1 MRNTNLKVG
10 PTAAEIITN
19 KDIKQNLSDKMSDK
33 MSDIVSDK
41 VTGSCIKR
49 LSARQI

>member
-19 KDIKQNLSDKMSDK
+19 KDIKQNLSDKMSD
-33 MSDIVSDK
+33 IVSDK

>member
-10 PTAAEIITN
+10 PTAAETRKN
-19 KDIKQNLSDKMSDK
+19 KAIKQHLSDKMSDK

-41 VTGSCIKR
+41 VTGSCIKKT
-49 LSARQI
+49 I